1 MTQSMPVLVAPDA
14 LSAALRAPVVAAAI
28 GRGLER
34 AGLGVP
40 DLCPVAGGGPGT
52 LEVLLP
58 ALGGETAGARV
69 RDASGREVVAAF
81 GLVDGGGTA
90 IVEAAQV
97 AGASSSAA
105 SELVAGASPS
115 AAGEL
120 VTGASSAA
128 VGELIAAAIT
138 AGAEVVVIA
147 CGGSGARD
155 CAAGAAEAVERAGGL
170 RGASLVALHDDDGL
184 ARGLAD
190 RLGAQLVPGAGFV
203 LEELGFDARMRAARA
218 VVVGEALLDRGSL
231 AGRVAGEIAIRARQ
245 SGIPC
250 HAVVGRNAIDRFD
263 ARILD
268 VQAIIEATTIA
279 ELEDAGGL
287 LAQFL

>member
-1 MTQSMPVLVAPDA
+1 MAQSMPVLVAPDA
-14 LSAALRAPVVAAAI
+14 LSATLRAPVVAAAI

-34 AGLGVP
+34 AGLEVP
-40 DLCPVAGGGPGT
+40 ALCPVAGGGPGT

-69 RDASGREVVAAF
+69 HDASGREVVAGF

-90 IVEAAQV
+90 IVEAAHV
-97 AGASSSAA
+97 AGASSSAVGV
-105 SELVAGASPS
+105 LV
-115 AAGEL
+115 
-120 VTGASSAA
+120 V
-128 VGELIAAAIT
+128 AAID
-138 AGAEVVVIA
+138 AGAEVVVVA
-147 CGGSGARD
+147 CGGSCARD
-155 CAAGAAEAVERAGGL
+155 GGAGAVEAIERAGGL
-170 RGASLVALHDDDGL
+170 GGAALVALSDGDADGL
-184 ARGLAD
+184 ARGLAA
-190 RLGAQLVPGAGFV
+190 RLGAQLVAGAAFV
-203 LEELGFDARMRAARA
+203 LEELGVDARMRAARA

-245 SGIPC
+245 AGIPC

-268 VQAIIEATTIA
+268 VQAILEATTIA
-279 ELEDAGGL
+279 ELEDAGEL